1 MEVSV
6 ISVGKIS
13 SEWINAGISMYESR
27 ISRYIKYSP
36 VIVPDLKNAKT
47 LSKENIKEDE
57 GKLIL
62 NELSQSDF
70 VVILDEK
77 GKEFNSREF
86 AEWIQKQMN
95 TGMKR
100 LIFVIGG
107 PYGFSNKVYERA
119 NSKIALSKF
128 TFTHELAKLV
138 LTEQIYR
145 AFTILKN
152 EPYHHD

>member
-13 SEWINAGISMYESR
+13 SEWINTGISMYESR

-107 PYGFSNKVYERA
+107 PYGFSKKVYERA

-145 AFTILKN
+145 AFTIFKN